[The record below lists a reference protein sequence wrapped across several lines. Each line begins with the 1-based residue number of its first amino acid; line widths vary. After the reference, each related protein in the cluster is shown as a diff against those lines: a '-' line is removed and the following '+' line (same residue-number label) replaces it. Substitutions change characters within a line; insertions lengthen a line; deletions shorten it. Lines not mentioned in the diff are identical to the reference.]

1 MNSKAWFFLGL
12 AAVVAGV
19 LALLQGCDLGSL
31 VKVDVPAPVSEA
43 VGLPESVSYSNAE
56 AAWNEWKLFVQINS
70 DRMATEIEAGR
81 ERFELLQSVA
91 NTGLE
96 ALSENAS
103 LVPGGGLL
111 VGVLGG
117 VGGLFI
123 RRPGDAKKAQ
133 AERAQAFQHGMA
145 AEHHRLESLK
155 EVENAS

>member
-70 DRMATEIEAGR
+70 DRMATAIEAGR
-81 ERFELLQSVA
+81 ERFELLHSVA

>member
-1 MNSKAWFFLGL
+1 MNKKAWFFIGL
-12 AAVVAGV
+12 AVVVGGV

-43 VGLPESVSYSNAE
+43 IGLPESVSYANAE

-70 DRMATEIEAGR
+70 DRMAAEIEAGR

-96 ALSENAS
+96 ALTENAS

-123 RRPGDAKKAQ
+123 RRPGDKKRAQ
-133 AERAQAFQHGMA
+133 KERAEAFNHGMA
-145 AEHHRLESLK
+145 AEHHRLEA
-155 EVENAS
+155 VEKAKDVS

>member
-1 MNSKAWFFLGL
+1 MNSKAWFFIGL
-12 AAVVAGV
+12 AVVVAGV

-31 VKVDVPAPVSEA
+31 VKVDVPAPVSDA
-43 VGLPESVSYSNAE
+43 IGLPESVSYANAE
-56 AAWNEWKLFVQINS
+56 SAWNEWKLFVQINS
-70 DRMATEIEAGR
+70 DRLASEIEAGR

-103 LVPGGGLL
+103 LFPGGGLL

-133 AERAQAFQHGMA
+133 AEKKQAFNHGMI
-145 AEHHRLESLK
+145 AEHERLK
-155 EVENAS
+155 GVEKAKNVS

>member
-1 MNSKAWFFLGL
+1 MNKKAWFFIGL
-12 AAVVAGV
+12 AVVVGGV

-31 VKVDVPAPVSEA
+31 VKVDVPSPVSEA
-43 VGLPESVSYSNAE
+43 IGLPESVSYSNAE

-70 DRMATEIEAGR
+70 DRMAAEIKAGR

-96 ALSENAS
+96 ALTENAS

-123 RRPGDAKKAQ
+123 RRPGDKKREVEAVKAAFEHGKKA
-133 AERAQAFQHGMA
+133 
-145 AEHHRLESLK
+145 S
-155 EVENAS
+155 

>member
-12 AAVVAGV
+12 AAVVAGCV
-19 LALLQGCDLGSL
+19 SLLQGCDLATL
-31 VKVDVPAPVSEA
+31 VRIDVPEPVQEA
-43 VGLPESVSYSNAE
+43 IGVPGSVSYAE
-56 AAWNEWKLFVQINS
+56 AESAWNEWKLFVQINS
-70 DRMATEIEAGR
+70 DRMASQIEAGR

-103 LVPGGGLL
+103 LFPGGGLL

-123 RRPGDAKKAQ
+123 RRPGDKKKAQ
-133 AERAQAFQHGMA
+133 AERVQAFQHGMT
-145 AEHHRLESLK
+145 AEHQRLEA
-155 EVENAS
+155 VEKAKNVS